1 MNSEQGDNLSPRT
14 PIALWSP
21 RLFQNFRKRTTGN
34 IRPATMVFLRSII
47 LGSLMAFVACA
58 CGSGASA
65 EDAGKEF
72 RVGLIGADPGQILQD
87 FDPFVVY
94 LGSRLRGSGIRDV
107 TVIVVKDVDQM
118 HTRVKEG
125 KLDFI
130 LASAFPIVEME
141 RDGLVPTVLAV
152 QGTAREYP
160 AVFFVRK
167 QSSLRGLGDLRGKT
181 VVFGTPSST
190 AGYAMAKA
198 VLIMNNVAVSETTA
212 GPAHGGA
219 VRCEFA
225 GEAINQAFRVI
236 RDRADAGVFSSSDWS
251 ELSRKERSQL
261 RIIHRTAPV
270 INLLGSFHPS
280 FPPALREV
288 VENTLVDMSGNG
300 KGRIALARALH
311 MTKFERLTEEDGY
324 SLLRFKRLLFA
335 TD

>member
-1 MNSEQGDNLSPRT
+1 M
-14 PIALWSP
+14 AL
-21 RLFQNFRKRTTGN
+21 
-34 IRPATMVFLRSII
+34 MRSML
-47 LGSLMAFVACA
+47 LGALMAFVACA

-65 EDAGKEF
+65 EDAGREF

-87 FDPFVVY
+87 FDPFVEY
-94 LGSRLRGSGIRDV
+94 LRSRLRGSGVRDV
-107 TVIVVKDVDQM
+107 TVFVAKDVDQM

-152 QGTAREYP
+152 QGTDRAYP
-160 AVFFVRK
+160 AVFFVRR

-181 VVFGTPSST
+181 LVFGTPSST

-198 VLIMNNVAVSETTA
+198 VLIMNDVSVSETTA
-212 GPAHGGA
+212 ELAPDGA

-300 KGRIALARALH
+300 KGRVALARALH